1 MWWSPSAGRV
11 RALMLE
17 HTQGTRLMERSNVA
31 KAIVWWEDEGKIYG
45 PQKLSLL
52 VIHPDRLEEYKGGW
66 M

>member
-1 MWWSPSAGRV
+1 
-11 RALMLE
+11 MLE